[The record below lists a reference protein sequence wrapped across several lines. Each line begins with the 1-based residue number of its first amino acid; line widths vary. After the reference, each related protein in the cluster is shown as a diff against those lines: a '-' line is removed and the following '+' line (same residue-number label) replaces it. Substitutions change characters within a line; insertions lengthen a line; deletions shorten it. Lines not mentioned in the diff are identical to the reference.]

1 MNEQQKPDYAKYQQ
15 TSPGPA
21 QPGYAAVQPYPQPTV
36 PQPQAARRERRPLA
50 PLILLGIILAVSL
63 LLAVGTGVLSLPG
76 QAKTQQ
82 SSIAAA
88 SKLQVEGDAGNIR
101 LIATDGNTVSVEA
114 TYNNGFLNSDAGQTY
129 TISSRG
135 DEVYISLRQDNRP
148 FGLSAEQ
155 VNISVPRNTAVEL
168 STGSSDVV
176 VSDLQAGLKAN
187 VGSGNLKLAN
197 IQGELDIHTG
207 SGSIDVK
214 NISGGSLRAQAGS
227 GNLKIE
233 GAKPQGSTYIQVGSG
248 NVEYRGSLADGV
260 NTFKTGSGNVKA
272 YIPADSS
279 FKLTTSTG
287 SGEFKSDFGA
297 SGKNYSGNVGS
308 NPTSSVEMSSGSGNI
323 ELSKE
328 Q

>member
-21 QPGYAAVQPYPQPTV
+21 QPGYVAVQPYPQP
-36 PQPQAARRERRPLA
+36 QAAHRERRPLA

-76 QAKTQQ
+76 QAKMQQ
-82 SSIAAA
+82 GSIAAA
-88 SKLQVEGDAGNIR
+88 PNLRVEGDAGNIR
-101 LIATDGNTVSVEA
+101 LIATNGNTISVEA
-114 TYNNGFLNSDAGQTY
+114 TYNNGFLNSDAGQMY
-129 TISSRG
+129 TISRSG
-135 DEVYISLRQDNRP
+135 DTVSISLRQDNRP
-148 FGLSAEQ
+148 FALSADQ
-155 VNISVPRNTAVEL
+155 VNISVPGNTAVEL

-197 IQGELDIHTG
+197 IQGDLDINTG
-207 SGSIDVK
+207 SGNIDVK
-214 NISGGSLRAQAGS
+214 NISGGNLRAQAGS

-248 NVEYRGSLADGV
+248 NVEYRGSLADGG
-260 NTFKTGSGNVKA
+260 NTFKTGSGNLKA
-272 YIPADSS
+272 YIPAGSS

-287 SGEFKSDFGA
+287 SGEFKSDFGVG
-297 SGKNYSGNVGS
+297 GKDYSGNIGS

-323 ELSKE
+323 ELGKE